1 MDKEKHSMRFLYRL
15 PILIILFFSMQT
27 VWACMPH
34 SPNDV
39 FIARPQS
46 SQPTLMDNQQKGFD
60 LQFSNPRFVF
70 RTLKMWFFYSTPE
83 HWQSDFEFKG
93 IEPNDLVIGLAYAS
107 SGNEPASYT
116 VASLATL
123 SCKDDKLIVGKPLVP
138 FLAWNRE
145 NGSCRYDSHDGIGI
159 LDGFIGEDQAYYLQ
173 QLQAKSPTCNKLN
186 AAFPSVADKSGLSNS
201 TDSVN
206 THSTSEQDSH
216 PQTSFWE
223 KIKLWFEQW
232 I

>member
-1 MDKEKHSMRFLYRL
+1 MHFLYRL
-15 PILIILFFSMQT
+15 PISIILFLSMQT

-39 FIARPQS
+39 FIARLQS

-70 RTLKMWFFYSTPE
+70 RTLKMWFFYKTPE
-83 HWQSDFEFKG
+83 YWQSDFELKS
-93 IEPNDLVIGLAYAS
+93 IKPNDLVIGLAYAA
-107 SGNEPASYT
+107 SGNEPANYT
-116 VASLATL
+116 VTSLATL
-123 SCKDDKLIVGKPLVP
+123 SCENNELIVGKPLVP

-145 NGSCRYDSHDGIGI
+145 NGSCRHNSHDAIGI
-159 LDGFIGEDQAYYLQ
+159 LDGFIYKDQEYYLQ
-173 QLQAKSPTCNKLN
+173 QLQAKYPTCNKLN
-186 AAFPSVADKSGLSNS
+186 AAFPSDANKNELSNS
-201 TDSVN
+201 TESAS

-223 KIKLWFEQW
+223 KIKLWFEPW
-232 I
+232 L

>member
-1 MDKEKHSMRFLYRL
+1 MRFFYRL
-15 PILIILFFSMQT
+15 PILTILFLSMQT

-39 FIARPQS
+39 FIARLQS

-60 LQFSNPRFVF
+60 LQFSNSRFVF

-83 HWQSDFEFKG
+83 HWQSDFELKG
-93 IEPNDLVIGLAYAS
+93 IEPNDLVTGLAYNQDGS
-107 SGNEPASYT
+107 QPENYT
-116 VASLATL
+116 VVSLATL

-138 FLAWNRE
+138 FLAWNRVE
-145 NGSCRYDSHDGIGI
+145 GKCGHDSSYKVGI
-159 LDGFIGEDQAYYLQ
+159 LDGFIDEDQDYYLQ
-173 QLQAKSPTCNKLN
+173 QLQAKYATCDKLN
-186 AAFPSVADKSGLSNS
+186 AAFPSNANKNELSNS
-201 TDSVN
+201 TESAS
-206 THSTSEQDSH
+206 THSASKQDSH

-223 KIKLWFEQW
+223 KVKLWLGQW

>member
-1 MDKEKHSMRFLYRL
+1 MRFLYRI
-15 PILIILFFSMQT
+15 PILIILFLSMQT

-39 FIARPQS
+39 FIARLQS

-60 LQFSNPRFVF
+60 SQFSNPRFVF

-83 HWQSDFEFKG
+83 HWQSDFELKG
-93 IEPNDLVIGLAYAS
+93 IEANDLVIGLAYAA

-138 FLAWNRE
+138 FLAWNRVE
-145 NGSCRYDSHDGIGI
+145 GKCGHDSSYKVGI
-159 LDGFIGEDQAYYLQ
+159 LDGFIDEDQDYYLQ
-173 QLQAKSPTCNKLN
+173 QLQDKYPTCDKLN
-186 AAFPSVADKSGLSNS
+186 AAFPSDTNKNELSNS

-206 THSTSEQDSH
+206 THSTSKQDSH
-216 PQTSFWE
+216 PQISFWE
-223 KIKLWFEQW
+223 KVKFWFRQW

>member
-1 MDKEKHSMRFLYRL
+1 MRFLYRL
-15 PILIILFFSMQT
+15 LILIILFLSMQT

-39 FIARPQS
+39 FIARLQS

-60 LQFSNPRFVF
+60 LQFSNPRFFF

-83 HWQSDFEFKG
+83 NWQSDFELKG
-93 IEPNDLVIGLAYAS
+93 IKPNDLVIGLAYAA
-107 SGNEPASYT
+107 SGHEPANYT

-145 NGSCRYDSHDGIGI
+145 NGSCRHDSHDSIGI
-159 LDGFIGEDQAYYLQ
+159 LDGFIEEDQEYYLQ
-173 QLQAKSPTCNKLN
+173 QLQAKYPTCDKLN
-186 AAFPSVADKSGLSNS
+186 AAFPSDANKNELSHS
-201 TDSVN
+201 TELGS
-206 THSTSEQDSH
+206 THSASKQDSH

>member
-1 MDKEKHSMRFLYRL
+1 MRFLYRL
-15 PILIILFFSMQT
+15 PILIILFLSMQT

-39 FIARPQS
+39 FIARLQS
-46 SQPTLMDNQQKGFD
+46 SQLTLMDNQRKGFD

-83 HWQSDFEFKG
+83 HWQSDFELKG
-93 IEPNDLVIGLAYAS
+93 IEPNDLVIGLAYAA

-138 FLAWNRE
+138 FLAWNRVE
-145 NGSCRYDSHDGIGI
+145 GKCGYDSSYKVGI
-159 LDGFIGEDQAYYLQ
+159 LDGFIDEDQDYYLQ
-173 QLQAKSPTCNKLN
+173 QLQAKYPICDKLN
-186 AAFPSVADKSGLSNS
+186 AAFPSGADKSGLSNS

-206 THSTSEQDSH
+206 THSISKQDSH
-216 PQTSFWE
+216 SQTPFWE
-223 KIKLWFEQW
+223 KVKLWFGQW